1 MSIIKIKGK
10 YPSRRGR
17 YYLEQNTVNPI
28 LDEQESEYQYRMA
41 RVLEEDIP
49 ITDELISRILLLIDL
64 TICHPNNK

>member
-1 MSIIKIKGK
+1 MFIIKLKGK

-17 YYLEQNTVNPI
+17 DYLEQNTVNPI

-49 ITDELISRILLLIDL
+49 ITDELISRIIDL
-64 TICHPNNK
+64 TIRHPNNK